1 MIDDY
6 PGWLHYLG
14 VKAVHF
20 HEVKGEWFFDWW
32 GPTFNKLMIL
42 FIILALKENQA
53 WERFSLSRGFSLH
66 ATGKKK
72 LRFLL
77 IIRFISMYNPTR
89 NTFTKDDLFPKFY
102 NQSVFET
109 LPTNFFNET
118 FFLDQFFLYQDPQKT
133 GKSIDRHNLKTSH
146 SVYKILYHGWPFSSK
161 YKSLSLCRSVTN
173 AGPRQTSI

>member
-1 MIDDY
+1 MIFRFV
-6 PGWLHYLG
+6 G
-14 VKAVHF
+14 A
-20 HEVKGEWFFDWW
+20 
-32 GPTFNKLMIL
+32 NKLMIL

-109 LPTNFFNET
+109 FPTNIFTETFSWTNFFYN
-118 FFLDQFFLYQDPQKT
+118 KT
-133 GKSIDRHNLKTSH
+133 LKRRAKVSIDTRKSQNITLCLQ
-146 SVYKILYHGWPFSSK
+146 ILYHGWPFSSK

>member
-1 MIDDY
+1 MIFRLV
-6 PGWLHYLG
+6 G
-14 VKAVHF
+14 A
-20 HEVKGEWFFDWW
+20 
-32 GPTFNKLMIL
+32 NKLMIL
-42 FIILALKENQA
+42 LIISALKENQA
-53 WERFSLSRGFSLH
+53 WERLSLPRGFSLH

-109 LPTNFFNET
+109 LPTNFFNKT

-173 AGPRQTSI
+173 AGPRQTSISSSDHHSVGDNHIGPAFRDPFFSIAIA